1 MNNESYLANFS
12 NGRYQNDCFCN
23 TGVHILA
30 NCPAFRNYIMNLEN
44 NKIKNKPATRIL
56 KEIFSEMKTN
66 AADSFITDTFELK
79 KELLHLDD
87 GQQHDVFQFLEDLIS
102 KLVTEEASGNEM
114 PLVAYKDGN
123 TKQDEVYDQHVRGS
137 PILKLFTYLTEEKFH
152 CEKENCENPNFSI
165 FDAFQVLSVPLSKF
179 KDESAVRVADLD
191 ACISESFKNPYDPE
205 NIKKCP
211 NSKCQADITG
221 DAITSIIRTPPIAL
235 IRVTR
240 SAFYGGEKDDAPI
253 ETKEHISL
261 GNDFFKIKVNAIHDG
276 PTQDVGHYYSYIRQ
290 IDDWILANDEV
301 VRKTTIYER
310 EGTLKD
316 VCAMVYLKQNA
327 SPINK
332 VSERERPSLI
342 NRGDDI
348 EPRTSTSSE
357 QDMVKKGNNNLVN

>member
-1 MNNESYLANFS
+1 MNDKSYLANFS

-66 AADSFITDTFELK
+66 AAHSFITDTFELK

-87 GQQHDVFQFLEDLIS
+87 GQQHDVFQFIEDLIG

-123 TKQDEVYDQHVRGS
+123 TKEDEVYDQHVRGS

-165 FDAFQVLSVPLSKF
+165 FDAFQVLSVPLCKF
-179 KDESAVRVADLD
+179 KEEAGVRVADLD

-211 NSKCQADITG
+211 NSNCQADITG
-221 DAITSIIRTPPIAL
+221 DSITSIIRTPPIAL
-235 IRVTR
+235 IRLTR
-240 SAFYGGEKDDAPI
+240 SEFYGGEKNDAPI

-261 GNDFFKIKVNAIHDG
+261 GNDFFKIKVIAIHDG
-276 PTQDVGHYYSYIRQ
+276 PTQDVGHYYSYICQ
-290 IDDWILANDEV
+290 IDDWILANDEE

-316 VCAMVYLKQNA
+316 VCGMVYLKQNA

-332 VSERERPSLI
+332 VSERERPSL
-342 NRGDDI
+342 NRGDDT

-357 QDMVKKGNNNLVN
+357 QDMVKKGNNNLDN